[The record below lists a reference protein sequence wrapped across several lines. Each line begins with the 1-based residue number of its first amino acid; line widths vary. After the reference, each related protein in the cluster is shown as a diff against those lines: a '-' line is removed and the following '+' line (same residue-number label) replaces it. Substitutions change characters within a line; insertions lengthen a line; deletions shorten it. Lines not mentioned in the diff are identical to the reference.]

1 MISRILI
8 VMYYFLTYAVVI
20 AAILTEKYVFQQHYV
35 RKIGLYI
42 AHYVFKMMDMKLKVE
57 MDDAMEVDESAEK
70 DISDLRRK
78 IEDLEAEKERLL
90 DYQNVLTNNR
100 DMYKENCEKANY
112 DLATAEDKIQDLEDG
127 MERKRGIIDK
137 RNQEITNALE
147 QKNYN
152 ATRVVQM
159 TAANKEKDARIADL
173 KEQLRNMGNKVA
185 RREEDSGDDGSAPS
199 SLRGDEHVGPLGL
212 HRIDMR
218 AMKEQLD
225 LTMAENELLKKEN
238 QETAAVLKDKKEVI
252 ARMQRVYDRVYE
264 EQQQR
269 IRDSRYPEEICVTSG
284 GAKYHLSFCK
294 HLQRAGKDLPCVK
307 YKRCFDCG

>member
-1 MISRILI
+1 
-8 VMYYFLTYAVVI
+8 
-20 AAILTEKYVFQQHYV
+20 
-35 RKIGLYI
+35 
-42 AHYVFKMMDMKLKVE
+42 MMDMKLKVE

-269 IRDSRYPEEICVTSG
+269 IRDSRYPEEICVTSV